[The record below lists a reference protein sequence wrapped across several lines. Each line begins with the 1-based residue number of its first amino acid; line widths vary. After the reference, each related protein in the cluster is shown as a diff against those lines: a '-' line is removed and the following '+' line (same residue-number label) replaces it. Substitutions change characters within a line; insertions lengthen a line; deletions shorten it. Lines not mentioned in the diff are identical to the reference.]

1 MDIVDF
7 IISYEADG
15 YTVKDEKDLLQV
27 IDFCQTLAQSQ
38 GKYGRLVNELQALL
52 NDKGTV
58 YPFVI

>member
-7 IISYEADG
+7 IMQYEADG
-15 YTVKDEKDLLQV
+15 YTVKNKDDLLQV

-52 NDKGTV
+52 NDKGTI

>member
-7 IISYEADG
+7 IMQYEADG